1 MSINSL
7 TIQTYLNILPKND
20 FEEIVMK
27 KLIAVLCFGS
37 MHSMYAADLCA
48 RYENNVRYSKGI
60 DVLAQFQNY
69 SREEFCQLPRV
80 LDLEI
85 QPSRIITREGE
96 VIPHLR
102 IQQHF
107 AESSCLYMISEIDWS
122 ISEKRCY
129 SGF

>member
-1 MSINSL
+1 
-7 TIQTYLNILPKND
+7 
-20 FEEIVMK
+20 MK
-27 KLIAVLCFGS
+27 KLIAVMCLVGS
-37 MHSMYAADLCA
+37 PLIMATDLCS

-85 QPSRIITREGE
+85 QPGRIITREGE

-102 IQQHF
+102 IQQHY